1 MKYLI
6 KDTQLRTII
15 FEVLNTNDYYILEDD
30 GDYYFFESEDSWRNR
45 GFALM
50 AYRRHGKELF
60 VSSDVLRVI
69 AGYFSLSLEESIFI
83 ISLWVESKLGLEI
96 SYSYSD
102 YGAD

>member
-6 KDTQLRTII
+6 KDTQLKTII
-15 FEVLNTNDYYILEDD
+15 FEVLNDHDYFILEND
-30 GDYYFFESEDSWRNR
+30 GDYYFFESEEGWRNR
-45 GFALM
+45 GYALM
-50 AYRRHGKELF
+50 AYRQNSKELF
-60 VSSDVLRVI
+60 VSSDLLRVI
-69 AGYFSLSLEESIFI
+69 TGYFSLSLEESIFI